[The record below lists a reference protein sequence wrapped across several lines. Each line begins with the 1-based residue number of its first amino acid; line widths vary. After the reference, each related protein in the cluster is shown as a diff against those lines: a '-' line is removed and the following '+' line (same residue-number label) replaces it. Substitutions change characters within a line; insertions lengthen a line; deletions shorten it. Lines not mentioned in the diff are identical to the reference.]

1 VAFFRRRRSVNV
13 GKYVAPEEMPP
24 PPIERVVD
32 EGVLIAITA
41 VRMHVKNEII
51 VRAIK
56 NDADYNVAELAEVAR
71 EEFESVARQN
81 DGYAAGPALSARHI
95 EVYRAMAAELR
106 RSAEDPELIATTV
119 EHAREDA
126 WREISGVVT
135 TRLAS
140 QNFDPS
146 KDPRYE
152 KERAARMRALIKVDL
167 ATLQEDARDSY

>member
-1 VAFFRRRRSVNV
+1 MGFFRRRRSVNV

-24 PPIERVVD
+24 PPVDRVVD

-71 EEFESVARQN
+71 DEFEEVAKQN
-81 DGYAAGPALSARHI
+81 DGYAAGPVSVRHI
-95 EVYRAMAAELR
+95 EVYSAMAAELR
-106 RSAEDPELIATTV
+106 KAAQDPELIAATV
-119 EHAREDA
+119 EQAREDA
-126 WREISGVVT
+126 WREISGVVAS
-135 TRLAS
+135 RLEK
-140 QNFDPS
+140 QTFDPS

-167 ATLQEDARDSY
+167 ATLKEESRDSY